1 MHTKGVKV
9 VNPHA
14 YKGREGGEP
23 SCIQRGVKVEYP
35 HAYKGREGGEPSCI
49 QRA

>member
-1 MHTKGVKV
+1 MHAKGVKVVYLHVKV

-23 SCIQRGVKVEYP
+23 SCM
-35 HAYKGREGGEPSCI
+35 